1 MFESAETGYLHLLI
15 RGYNNSVVSCDGI
28 SIDHFLL
35 LFSSLSMRLLMFYLE
50 HHCNVLWL
58 IRLMNCLKMGW
69 SLRPKRRAIW
79 NIDGLV
85 KKKKKLYFLHLID
98 ILNDLLLICQVRTS
112 WLHRS
117 LFIKK
122 SDHWIHRNLFC
133 RFYKRKWISALSDQQ
148 FSLENPR

>member
-35 LFSSLSMRLLMFYLE
+35 LFSWLSMRLLMFYLE

-85 KKKKKLYFLHLID
+85 KKKKKVVLLTPYWYFKWFTTDLSNYNIMTTQIVIYWNISSLD
-98 ILNDLLLICQVRTS
+98 TSQFIL
-112 WLHRS
+112 
-117 LFIKK
+117 
-122 SDHWIHRNLFC
+122 
-133 RFYKRKWISALSDQQ
+133 
-148 FSLENPR
+148 